1 MDAIFSVLI
10 WQGLKVHFD
19 WIVFFELLRELHDSR
34 AFR

>member
-1 MDAIFSVLI
+1 MDANFSVLI

-19 WIVFFELLRELHDSR
+19 WIVFFELRELHDSR